1 MATPEPLIRPPVQR
15 RSQESLERV
24 LDAGFKVLQ
33 ERGLDG
39 FTLQEVS
46 QRAGV
51 SIGSI
56 YGRVPGKEALIMA
69 IYERAMAWA
78 EEEDDGLRAIAQQDL
93 APRERIE
100 AIVAYLANDLLA
112 HRHILEVFMGEV
124 PRTAYWSH
132 RGSEKSQLGAARFA
146 RAVLELREDLRHP
159 EPELAV
165 DVAYRMVYCTIARRI
180 THGPKFESSRQ
191 VSDKKL
197 VRELSRAVADYL
209 L

>member
-1 MATPEPLIRPPVQR
+1 MATPQPLIRLPVQR

-69 IYERAMAWA
+69 IYERETAWT
-78 EEEDDGLRAIAQQDL
+78 
-93 APRERIE
+93 E
-100 AIVAYLANDLLA
+100 AA
-112 HRHILEVFMGEV
+112 G
-124 PRTAYWSH
+124 
-132 RGSEKSQLGAARFA
+132 RFA
-146 RAVLELREDLRHP
+146 RAVLKLREDLRHP

-165 DVAYRMVYCTIARRI
+165 DLAYRMVYYTIARRI
-180 THGPKFESSRQ
+180 THGPKFESS
-191 VSDKKL
+191 
-197 VRELSRAVADYL
+197 
-209 L
+209 